1 MTARRPRK
9 RSSAAS
15 TTVPVEN
22 LTEAPPT
29 LRNRIKELRNVTA
42 AQLRSNPANW
52 REHPERQRRRLQE
65 VLTEIG
71 IADALIAREL
81 PDGTLELIDG
91 HLRADV
97 AADAELPVL
106 VLDVNEEEARQL
118 LLSLDP
124 LAALAETNKERLAAL
139 LSKTRFAG
147 SAMQEHLAELQEQ
160 SRQPADKATTP
171 DAGDVVTIEPKF
183 SVLIECENEP
193 DQRTVLEELERHGLR
208 TRALTVG
215 LPPVVD
221 ATPPPLPAVPGEL
234 VIERKVSIKRTARV
248 KQLEGMFDVPPAKET
263 SKSWR
268 IRAQLDRP
276 WQIGLIVGRSGAG
289 KSTVAR
295 ELFGNNLVEG
305 WPWPDHAAIVDA
317 FPSSMGIAEVTGLL
331 SAVGFSSPPNWL
343 KPFRVLSNGEQFRVN
358 LARTLAELPEL
369 AVVDEFTSVVDRQVA
384 QIGSAA
390 VASAVRKTGRRFV
403 AVTCH
408 YDVEEWLQPD
418 WTLDPERGEVQ
429 WRSLRRRPEIQLRV
443 RRTDTRAWREFRGH
457 HYLSQDVHPAAHC
470 FIGEVDGRPAV
481 FAAVLYYPHS
491 NGGWWRG
498 HRTVCLPDYQG
509 VGIGNRIS
517 ELIGGIFAATGKPYR
532 STTSHPSMIAHRLRS
547 PLWACIRAPGLM
559 NNPSSKPGG
568 RAHTIRKTN
577 AVSRVTAGFQYVG
590 PIRREEAQA
599 LGVIR

>member
-1 MTARRPRK
+1 M
-9 RSSAAS
+9 
-15 TTVPVEN
+15 
-22 LTEAPPT
+22 
-29 LRNRIKELRNVTA
+29 
-42 AQLRSNPANW
+42 
-52 REHPERQRRRLQE
+52 
-65 VLTEIG
+65 TEIG

-81 PDGTLELIDG
+81 DDGTLELIDG

-97 AADAELPVL
+97 AADAALPVL
-106 VLDVNEEEARQL
+106 VLDVNEQEAHQL

-139 LSKTRFAG
+139 LSKTKFAG

-160 SRQPADKATTP
+160 SRQPVDKAAAP
-171 DAGDVVTIEPKF
+171 DAGDLVTIEPKF

-221 ATPPPLPAVPGEL
+221 ATPPPLPAVPGEV

-276 WQIGLIVGRSGAG
+276 WQIGLIVGRSGVG
-289 KSTVAR
+289 KSTIAR
-295 ELFGNNLVEG
+295 ELFGDRLVGE
-305 WPWPDHAAIVDA
+305 WNWPDDAALVDA
-317 FPSSMGIAEVTGLL
+317 FPSAMPIAEVTGLL
-331 SAVGFSSPPNWL
+331 SAVGFSSPPAWL

-358 LARTLAELPEL
+358 LARTLAEFPEL

-429 WRSLRRRPEIQLRV
+429 WRSLRQRPQIQLRV
-443 RRTDTRAWREFRGH
+443 RRTDTRAWRHFRGH
-457 HYLSQDVHPAAHC
+457 HYLSHDCHPAAQC
-470 FIGEVDGRPAV
+470 FVGEVDGRPAV
-481 FAAVLYYPHS
+481 FTGVLYYPHG
-491 NGGWWRG
+491 NGGWWRE

-509 VGIGNRIS
+509 VGIGNRMS
-517 ELIGGIFAATGKPYR
+517 ELIAAAYGATGKAYR
-532 STTSHPSMIAHRLRS
+532 STTSHPSMIAHRMRS
-547 PLWACIRAPGLM
+547 PMWACIRAPGLM
-559 NNPSSKPGG
+559 QQTSGR
-568 RAHTIRKTN
+568 RAHSIRKTN

-590 PIRREEAQA
+590 PVRADEARA
-599 LGVIR
+599 LGIVA